1 MSRRNKRRRVMAE
14 MNVVPYIDVM
24 LVLLVIFM
32 VTAPMLQTGV
42 QIDLPD
48 ANAETLDVGGSQGPL
63 TISVDEAGAITLEDG
78 KEVSNDI
85 SESELTSQI
94 LGKLGD
100 KNMRPVNIRADS
112 NIAYKV
118 IMRVMVAAQKAG
130 AKKIGLVA
138 DIDTSKTTNTTQ

>member
-1 MSRRNKRRRVMAE
+1 MSRRYRKRRAMAE

-48 ANAETLDVGGSQGPL
+48 ANAETLDSSGSQGPL
-63 TISVDEAGAITLEDG
+63 TISIDKFGSITLEDG
-78 KEVSNDI
+78 NQTYQEITKA
-85 SESELTSQI
+85 ELTQKI
-94 LGKLGD
+94 IDGLGD
-100 KNMRPVNIRADS
+100 KNMRNVNIRADS

-118 IMRVMVAAQKAG
+118 IMGVMVAAQKAG

-138 DIDTSKTTNTTQ
+138 DIETQ

>member
-1 MSRRNKRRRVMAE
+1 MSRRHKKRRLMAE

-48 ANAETLDVGGSQGPL
+48 ANAETLDPTGSQLPL
-63 TISVDEAGAITLEDG
+63 IISIDGAGMITLEDG
-78 KEVSNDI
+78 KDTYKSITKEQ
-85 SESELTSQI
+85 LTEKIKGQ
-94 LGKLGD
+94 LGK
-100 KNMRPVNIRADS
+100 KNQRAVTIRADS

-118 IMRVMVAAQKAG
+118 IMGVMVAAQKAG
-130 AKKIGLVA
+130 ATKMGLA
-138 DIDTSKTTNTTQ
+138 TDIETK

>member
-1 MSRRNKRRRVMAE
+1 MSRRYRKRRAMAE

-48 ANAETLDVGGSQGPL
+48 ANAETLDSSGSQGPL
-63 TISVDEAGAITLEDG
+63 TISIDKLGSITLEDG
-78 KEVSNDI
+78 NQTYQEITKA
-85 SESELTSQI
+85 ELTQKI
-94 LGKLGD
+94 IDGLGD
-100 KNMRPVNIRADS
+100 KNMRNVNIRADS

-118 IMRVMVAAQKAG
+118 IMGVMVAAQKAG

-138 DIDTSKTTNTTQ
+138 DLAIDN

>member
-1 MSRRNKRRRVMAE
+1 MSHRCKRRRLMAE

-32 VTAPMLQTGV
+32 VTAPMMQTGV

-48 ANAETLDVGGSQGPL
+48 ANAETLETDGSQGPL
-63 TISVDEAGAITLEDG
+63 TISVDEMGAITLEDG
-78 KEVSNDI
+78 KQVFSEI
-85 SESELTSQI
+85 SEAELITQI
-94 LGKLGD
+94 MGKLGD

-138 DIDTSKTTNTTQ
+138 DIETNNLNP

>member
-1 MSRRNKRRRVMAE
+1 MSRRCKRRRLMAE

-32 VTAPMLQTGV
+32 VTAPMMQTGV

-48 ANAETLDVGGSQGPL
+48 ANAETLETDGSQGPL
-63 TISVDEAGAITLEDG
+63 TISVDEMGAITLEDG
-78 KEVSNDI
+78 KQVFSEI
-85 SESELTSQI
+85 SEAELITQI
-94 LGKLGD
+94 TGKLGD
-100 KNMRPVNIRADS
+100 KNMRLVNLRADS

-138 DIDTSKTTNTTQ
+138 DIETNNLNP

>member
-1 MSRRNKRRRVMAE
+1 MSRRCKRRRLMAE

-42 QIDLPD
+42 QINLPE
-48 ANAETLDVGGSQGPL
+48 ANAETLESNGSQAPL
-63 TISVDEAGAITLEDG
+63 TISVDETGSITLEDG
-78 KEVSNDI
+78 KQTFEGI
-85 SESELTSQI
+85 SESELIAQMT
-94 LGKLGD
+94 GKLGD
-100 KNMRPVNIRADS
+100 KNMRAVNIRADS

-118 IMRVMVAAQKAG
+118 IMRVMVAAQSAG

-138 DIDTSKTTNTTQ
+138 DIETNQSQ

>member
-1 MSRRNKRRRVMAE
+1 MAE

-42 QIDLPD
+42 QINLPE
-48 ANAETLDVGGSQGPL
+48 ANAETLESNGSQAPL
-63 TISVDEAGAITLEDG
+63 TISVDETGSITLEDG
-78 KEVSNDI
+78 KQTFEGI
-85 SESELTSQI
+85 SESELIAQMT
-94 LGKLGD
+94 GKLGD
-100 KNMRPVNIRADS
+100 KNMRAVNIRADS

-118 IMRVMVAAQKAG
+118 IMRVMVAAQSAG

-138 DIDTSKTTNTTQ
+138 DIETNQSQ

>member
-1 MSRRNKRRRVMAE
+1 MSRRCKKRRAMAE

-24 LVLLVIFM
+24 LVLLIIFM

-48 ANAETLDVGGSQGPL
+48 ANASTLETGESQEPI
-63 TISVDEAGAITLEDG
+63 TISVDKSGIITLEDG
-78 KEVSNDI
+78 TETYAEI
-85 SESELTSQI
+85 TEMELTQRI
-94 LGKLGD
+94 MGQLGD
-100 KNMRPVNIRADS
+100 KSLRAVNIRADS
-112 NIAYKV
+112 NIAYKQ

-138 DIDTSKTTNTTQ
+138 DLESQ

>member
-1 MSRRNKRRRVMAE
+1 MSRRYRKRRAMAE

-48 ANAETLDVGGSQGPL
+48 ANAETLDSSGSQGPL
-63 TISVDEAGAITLEDG
+63 TISIDKLGSITLEDG
-78 KEVSNDI
+78 NQTYQEITKA
-85 SESELTSQI
+85 ELTQKI
-94 LGKLGD
+94 IDGLGD
-100 KNMRPVNIRADS
+100 KNMRNVNIRADS

-118 IMRVMVAAQKAG
+118 IMGVMVAAQKAG

-138 DIDTSKTTNTTQ
+138 DIETQ